1 VGFIKRKERGTGEK
15 EIHLHFSVSCTD
27 LPFTVQMVVKCTYLH
42 IQIHLFHV
50 ILVAYSI
57 LCDEQLFHQ

>member
-1 VGFIKRKERGTGEK
+1 MGTEK
-15 EIHLHFSVSCTD
+15 NEIQLHFSVSCPD
-27 LPFTVQMVVKCTYLH
+27 LPFTVQMDVKCTHLH

-57 LCDEQLFHQ
+57 LGVEELFHH